1 MTATLLSCLILS
13 TSLVS
18 ANKIEKGFCSKLG
31 LLKMNCK
38 KTKENPIGC
47 NLNTVHRL
55 MILLFPHGKQKS
67 FELPANPGLL
77 KNAPRISDSVSH
89 PSTEAWRLGTL
100 HSSPGIIIIIIKR
113 EKGSTDTKF
122 RSMKSLLYNKVH
134 VIPAS
139 IGALGTIRRNI

>member
-1 MTATLLSCLILS
+1 MHTLCLLLDNNLRFSHYLFWTIVITIQSFGKMLLLTKWQNNMKSSMRKSWRRKENFDCSTSQLS

-31 LLKMNCK
+31 LLKMNCE
-38 KTKENPIGC
+38 KTKENLIGC

-89 PSTEAWRLGTL
+89 PSTEA
-100 HSSPGIIIIIIKR
+100 
-113 EKGSTDTKF
+113 
-122 RSMKSLLYNKVH
+122 
-134 VIPAS
+134 
-139 IGALGTIRRNI
+139 